1 MGASQNRPMLA
12 VAGVVACCLA
22 LAPLPF
28 FLLVARSPALAWG
41 VLGIGIGVA
50 ATAGAIGRH
59 LVGRKRAL
67 EQEVSSFAGRLAA
80 AGTEVRQLRI
90 SEARTRAI
98 LRTMQDGV
106 VHIDAHGTI
115 LAVNDAITKMFGYD
129 EDDLVGGNVGLLMS
143 GPQRGVHDGHIERYK
158 ATRRARYIG
167 SWREEEGQRKDGSR
181 FPIDLGTNEMVDD
194 AGSTFIGVI
203 RDITAQKETRHELE
217 TALRAARAAADAKGE
232 FLANMSHEIRTPINA
247 VLGFADLC
255 LRLDMPARSR
265 DYVDKIRSAARSLL
279 GIIND
284 ILDFSKIAA
293 GKLEMESV
301 PFSLG
306 EVLHAVADLFALKAR
321 ENGVELAIGALPGIP
336 ACLVGDPLRLGQ
348 VLTNLMGNAIKF
360 TERGE
365 IGLTVE
371 ALAVEGDTVERDTVV
386 LRFAVRDTG
395 VGMTPEQ
402 LGSLFVAFN
411 QADSSTTR
419 KFGGTG
425 LGLAISKQLVGRMGG
440 EIGVESEPGTGSCFS
455 FTARFGVAPGD
466 DAQTPACSPITGKR
480 VLVVDDNAVMRTLL
494 AKSVEALGCRA
505 QTADSGELAL
515 ARLRAGE
522 AFDLILLDWHL
533 PGQDGLAVAASIRES
548 GNPAAIVLVTGDDP
562 ELAHGLADE
571 SGIKAF
577 LAKPVSRSTLHDTL
591 ANILGGQAALPPLV
605 VARTPVPVLAG
616 SRILLVDDND
626 FNRQVGRELVA
637 LTGATVDTAD
647 DGAQAVAAVAAGAY
661 DLVLMD
667 LQMPVMDGYTAA
679 RILRDRR
686 PDLPVLALTAHAL
699 VEERQRVLAAGMND
713 ILTKPVVPDVL
724 YAALARWLAGGVRR
738 GGAAPLAGRAE
749 PGGGGRARPP
759 NRTQPVDGQP
769 AGFDL
774 GAALARAN
782 GDRQLLERFLRL
794 FRERNAGAV
803 EQIGAALAQQD
814 IATARRLAHA
824 LKGGAGTVGA
834 AGLQAAAARMEATL
848 AESLR
853 GADDPSR
860 RSAGFAALQ
869 TAWTQTSGGLAAL
882 LDGAGGPYDTNRV

>member
-1 MGASQNRPMLA
+1 MLEREAAS
-12 VAGVVACCLA
+12 C
-22 LAPLPF
+22 
-28 FLLVARSPALAWG
+28 
-41 VLGIGIGVA
+41 
-50 ATAGAIGRH
+50 
-59 LVGRKRAL
+59 
-67 EQEVSSFAGRLAA
+67 FARLAD
-80 AGTEVRQLRI
+80 TEAEVCQLRI

-115 LAVNDAITKMFGYD
+115 LAVNDAITQMFGYD
-129 EDDLVGGNVGLLMS
+129 EDDLIGRNVGLLMP
-143 GPQRGVHDGHIERYK
+143 GPQRAAHDGHIERYK
-158 ATRRARYIG
+158 ATRRARFIG
-167 SWREEEGQRKDGSR
+167 TWREEEGQRKDGSR

-203 RDITAQKETRHELE
+203 RDITAQKETRLELE

-247 VLGFADLC
+247 ILGFADLC
-255 LRLDMPARSR
+255 LRQDMSARGR

-336 ACLVGDPLRLGQ
+336 ARLVGDPLRLGQ

-371 ALAVEGDTVERDTVV
+371 ALAVEDGVAV
-386 LRFAVRDTG
+386 LSFAVRDTG

-425 LGLAISKQLVGRMGG
+425 LGLAISKQMVGRMGG
-440 EIGVESEPGTGSCFS
+440 EIGVESTPGAGSCFS
-455 FTARFGVAPGD
+455 FTARFGVASGE
-466 DAQTPACSPITGKR
+466 DAQAPACSPIAGKR

-494 AKSVEALGCRA
+494 AKSVEAFGCRA

-548 GNPAAIVLVTGDDP
+548 GNPAAIILVTGDDP

-605 VARTPVPVLAG
+605 VAQTPVPVLTG

-724 YAALARWLAGGVRR
+724 YAVLARWLAGGVRQ
-738 GGAAPLAGRAE
+738 GGVAPLAGQTE
-749 PGGGGRARPP
+749 PDGGGRARPP
-759 NRTQPVDGQP
+759 NRTKPVDGQP

-782 GDRQLLERFLRL
+782 GDRKLLERFLRL

-814 IATARRLAHA
+814 IAAARRLAHA

-848 AESLR
+848 AEALR

-869 TAWTQTSGGLAAL
+869 TAWTQTTGGLAAL
-882 LDGAGGPYDTNRV
+882 LDGAGEPYDTDRV